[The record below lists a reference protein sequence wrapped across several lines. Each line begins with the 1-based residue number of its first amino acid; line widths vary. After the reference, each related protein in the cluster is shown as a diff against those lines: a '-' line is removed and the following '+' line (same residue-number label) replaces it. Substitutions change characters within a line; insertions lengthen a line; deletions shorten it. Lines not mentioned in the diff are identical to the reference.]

1 MHRFAFRPL
10 WLVSHLFA
18 ASLVVLFISLGF
30 WQLRRHDDKVE
41 RNATIVARSEL
52 PPAPVADLVAEEG
65 DAESLRFRPAVV
77 EGEFVPD
84 ADLLVDNRSLDGLPG
99 AWVLTPVELADGSI
113 VAVNRGFQGFDSGRI
128 DPPPPPTGD
137 VTVEGT
143 LVPWADRG
151 CGVRTDD
158 AGTPVGAACLR
169 RSAVEERVGRDVLPV
184 VLQLDRSA
192 PADADVLV
200 PVPLPDL
207 DAGPHRSYA
216 VQWFIFATIGL
227 VGYPL
232 VLRRVA
238 RDRAEGSVPDRADG
252 SVPDGAGQ

>member
-1 MHRFAFRPL
+1 MYRFAFRPL

-18 ASLVVLFISLGF
+18 AFLVVLFVSLGF
-30 WQLRRHDDKVE
+30 WQLRRHDDKVD
-41 RNATIVARSEL
+41 RNATIEARTEL
-52 PPAPVADLVAEEG
+52 PPAPVGDVVVEEP
-65 DAESLRFRPAVV
+65 DTESLRFRPAVA
-77 EGEFVPD
+77 EGTFVTG
-84 ADLLVDNRSLDGLPG
+84 ADLLIDNRSLDGLPG
-99 AWVLTPVELADGSI
+99 AWVLTPLELAGGGV

-128 DPPPPPTGD
+128 EPPPAPTGT

-143 LVPWADRG
+143 LVPWDERE

-158 AGTPVGAACLR
+158 DGTPSGAACLR
-169 RSAVEERVGRDVLPV
+169 RSALEDRLGREVLPV
-184 VLQLDRSA
+184 VLQRAESS

-238 RDRAEGSVPDRADG
+238 RDRAQGSVPDRA
-252 SVPDGAGQ
+252 GQ